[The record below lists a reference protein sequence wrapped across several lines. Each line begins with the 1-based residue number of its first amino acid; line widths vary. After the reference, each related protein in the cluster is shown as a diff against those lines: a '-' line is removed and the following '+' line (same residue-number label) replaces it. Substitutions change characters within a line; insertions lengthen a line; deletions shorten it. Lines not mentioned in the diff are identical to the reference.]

1 MATSTLVQ
9 PSLWPALRHLVNTPC
24 WGVAAG
30 AGTGSHLSIHLG
42 RKKPRARLL
51 SNETLGADLQQFEG
65 EIMLYVECA
74 WELRRKSRMLCNSRD
89 DNRRGGRMLRGLKQ
103 MLGQVVRDVN
113 VGIATLDLTLSLE
126 GQMLFQVKCDREKVH
141 PSDDN

>member
-1 MATSTLVQ
+1 
-9 PSLWPALRHLVNTPC
+9 
-24 WGVAAG
+24 
-30 AGTGSHLSIHLG
+30 
-42 RKKPRARLL
+42 
-51 SNETLGADLQQFEG
+51 
-65 EIMLYVECA
+65 MLYVECA

-141 PSDDN
+141 PSDDNYSIFVEGFSYIVGPDGQLRVEEMGLSTRRTKNSMKRKHA